1 MLQVSVI
8 GNLGADAQVKSKNGN
23 SFLCF
28 NVAHTARVKSSNG
41 EMIDQTQWVSVTMNH
56 YSENF
61 AKYLVRGTKVYVYGK
76 LFSRIWRDNQGI
88 SNVGLNVLADIVELC
103 GSKADAAQSAAAPA
117 DAPAAPPADA
127 PAAPAAKSTSAASP
141 GKKNADDLPF

>member
-28 NVAHTARVKSSNG
+28 NVAHTARVKNSNG
-41 EMIDQTQWVSVTMNH
+41 EMVDQTQWVSVTMNH

-127 PAAPAAKSTSAASP
+127 PAAADAKSTSAASP

>member
-28 NVAHTARVKSSNG
+28 NVAHTARVKNSNG
-41 EMIDQTQWVSVTMNH
+41 EMVDQTQWVSVTMNH

-103 GSKADAAQSAAAPA
+103 GSKADAT

-127 PAAPAAKSTSAASP
+127 NAAADAKSTSAASP
-141 GKKNADDLPF
+141 GKKNADDLPFQV

>member
-8 GNLGADAQVKSKNGN
+8 GNLGADAKVKSKNGN

-28 NVAHTARVKSSNG
+28 NVAHTACVRQSNG
-41 EMIDQTQWVSVTMNH
+41 EVVDQTQWVSITMNH

-61 AKYLVRGTKVYVYGK
+61 ARYLVKGTKVYVYGK
-76 LFSRIWRDNQGI
+76 LFSRIWKDNQGI

-103 GSKADAAQSAAAPA
+103 GSKADATT
-117 DAPAAPPADA
+117 APAAPPADA
-127 PAAPAAKSTSAASP
+127 PAVPADASAASP
-141 GKKNADDLPF
+141 AKKNADDLPF

>member
-28 NVAHTARVKSSNG
+28 NVAHTARVKNSNG

-61 AKYLVRGTKVYVYGK
+61 AKFLVRGTKVYVYGK

-103 GSKADAAQSAAAPA
+103 GSKADATQSAAVPA
-117 DAPAAPPADA
+117 DAPAAPD
-127 PAAPAAKSTSAASP
+127 AKSTSATSP
-141 GKKNADDLPF
+141 DKKNADDLPF

>member
-28 NVAHTARVKSSNG
+28 NVAHTARVKNSNG
-41 EMIDQTQWVSVTMNH
+41 EAVDQTQWVSVTMNH

-61 AKYLVRGTKVYVYGK
+61 AKYLVRGTKVYVFGK

-88 SNVGLNVLADIVELC
+88 SNIGLNVLADIVELC

-117 DAPAAPPADA
+117 DAPAAPTADA
-127 PAAPAAKSTSAASP
+127 PAAAAAKSTSATSP
-141 GKKNADDLPF
+141 GKKNDDLPF

>member
-8 GNLGADAQVKSKNGN
+8 GNLGADVQVKSKNGN

-41 EMIDQTQWVSVTMNH
+41 EMVDQTQWVSVTMNH

-103 GSKADAAQSAAAPA
+103 GSKADASSTTTPA

-127 PAAPAAKSTSAASP
+127 PAAAAAKSTSAASP
-141 GKKNADDLPF
+141 GKKNDDLPF

>member
-28 NVAHTARVKSSNG
+28 NVAHTACVKNSNG
-41 EMIDQTQWVSVTMNH
+41 EMVDQTQWVSVTMNH

-103 GSKADAAQSAAAPA
+103 GSKADASST
-117 DAPAAPPADA
+117 AAPPADA
-127 PAAPAAKSTSAASP
+127 PAAADAKSTSAASP

>member
-1 MLQVSVI
+1 MLQVSLI

-28 NVAHTARVKSSNG
+28 NVAHTARVKQSNG
-41 EMIDQTQWVSVTMNH
+41 DVVDQTQWVSVTMNH

-76 LFSRIWRDNQGI
+76 LFCRIWRDAQNTP
-88 SNVGLNVLADIVELC
+88 NVGLNVLADIVELC
-103 GSKADAAQSAAAPA
+103 GSKSDAATT
-117 DAPAAPPADA
+117 
-127 PAAPAAKSTSAASP
+127 PAAPAAAPGAQTSATSP
-141 GKKNADDLPF
+141 AKSNANDLPF

>member
-28 NVAHTARVKSSNG
+28 NVAHTARVKNSNG

-76 LFSRIWRDNQGI
+76 LFSRIWRDNQGT

-103 GSKADAAQSAAAPA
+103 GSKADTSSAAVPS
-117 DAPAAPPADA
+117 DVPAAPPADA
-127 PAAPAAKSTSAASP
+127 PAAADAKSTSAASP
-141 GKKNADDLPF
+141 GKKNDDLPF